1 MYFQDLSPR
10 HLSEGPPASTID
22 DLVRS
27 RSERSPE
34 SIAFTFLADGEQE
47 SERLTYSVLDQR
59 SRAIAAQLQSQFALG
74 TRALLLYPPGLDFIT
89 AFLGCLYA
97 GVVAVPA
104 YPPKSKR
111 QQKMARLQSIVAD
124 SQAAIALTTTE
135 LLADIQ
141 ACLQAAGLGNLT
153 CIDTNAIAAQLASD
167 WHAPDSTA
175 DTLAFLQYTS
185 GSTGDPKG
193 VMVSHGNIMH
203 NLSYIHQASKLTS
216 DSVSVSW
223 LPSFHDMGLIDGIL
237 QPLYSGYRGILMP
250 SVAFI
255 QQPIRW
261 LQAISDYRA
270 THCGGPNFGY
280 DLCVHKTTPEQR
292 AALDLSCWTQAYV
305 GAEPIRKQ
313 TLAAFIQTFTP
324 YGFQSRFFYPCYG
337 MAESTLMISGGA
349 VSQEPAYCTVQAEA
363 LEQHQV
369 IEVPPLDPSGRDVV
383 GCGQAQLETQ
393 IAIVHAD
400 TRRRCQPHQVGE
412 VWVASPSIAQGYWGR
427 PAETAATFG
436 AYIAPTQEGPFL
448 RTGDLGFMRAGELF
462 ITGRLKD
469 LIVVRG
475 RNHYPQDLELTA
487 EQSHPALRP
496 SCGAAFGIEVG
507 GEERV
512 VLVQEVERSHLR
524 YLDADAVISQMRQ
537 AIAREHDLEVYGIA
551 LLKPASILKT
561 SSGKI
566 QRRACRAS
574 YLAGALAVVAS
585 HTLADADGRSRPPL
599 ATAFVAPRN
608 QTEHTIT
615 ALWQDLLKLDRV
627 GVYDSFFEL
636 GGDSLLAAQLSEVL
650 SARFQRDFSAIDPF
664 EYPTIEALAR
674 YLDAAPNQSAKFSQI
689 RSRARQQQGAIAAE
703 KRASI
708 QRRQNRHG

>member
-1 MYFQDLSPR
+1 MQNSSLPHLPETLSD
-10 HLSEGPPASTID
+10 STIGGW
-22 DLVRS
+22 VRS
-27 RSERSPE
+27 RSAQSPE

-47 SERLTYSVLDQR
+47 TDQLTYSVLDQR
-59 SRAIAAQLQSQFALG
+59 SRAIAAQLQSQFPLG

-97 GVVAVPA
+97 GMVAVPA

-111 QQKMARLQSIVAD
+111 QQKMARLRSIAVD
-124 SQAAIALTTTE
+124 SQAAIALTTTAE
-135 LLADIQ
+135 LSDIQ
-141 ACLQAAGLGNLT
+141 AGLPAAGLTELT
-153 CIDTNAIAAQLASD
+153 YIDTPAIAAQVAAD
-167 WHAPDSTA
+167 WRAPDLTA

-185 GSTGDPKG
+185 GSTGQPKG
-193 VMVSHGNIMH
+193 VMISHGNIMH
-203 NLSYIHQASKLTS
+203 NLQYIHQVSELTA

-237 QPLYSGYRGILMP
+237 QPLYSGYRGVLMP

-261 LQAISDYRA
+261 LQAISNYRA
-270 THCGGPNFGY
+270 THAGGPNFGY

-292 AALDLSCWTQAYV
+292 VALDLSCWSQAYV
-305 GAEPIRKQ
+305 GAEPIRQQ
-313 TLAAFIQTFTP
+313 TLTAFVQTFHP

-337 MAESTLMISGGA
+337 MAESTLMIAGGA
-349 VSQEPAYCTVQAEA
+349 VSQEPTYCAVEAEA

-369 IEVPPLDPSGRDVV
+369 VEVAALDRSSRDLV

-400 TRRRCQPHQVGE
+400 TQTRCQPHQVGE
-412 VWVASPSIAQGYWGR
+412 VWVASPSIAQGYWNR
-427 PAETAATFG
+427 PTETAATFG
-436 AYIAPTQEGPFL
+436 AYIAPDREGPFL
-448 RTGDLGFMRAGELF
+448 RTGDLGFIRAGELF
-462 ITGRLKD
+462 ITGRIKD
-469 LIVVRG
+469 LIIVRG

-487 EQSHPALRP
+487 EQSHPVLRP
-496 SCGAAFGIEVG
+496 GCNAAFTVEVA

-512 VLVQEVERSHLR
+512 VILQEVERTHLR
-524 YLDADAVISQMRQ
+524 HLDADAVISQMRQ
-537 AIAREHDLEVYGIA
+537 AIAREHDLEVYAIA

-566 QRRACRAS
+566 QRRACRS
-574 YLAGALAVVAS
+574 RYLAGALAIVAS
-585 HTLADADGRSRPPL
+585 QTLAATDWQARPPL

-608 QTEHTIT
+608 QTEQTLA
-615 ALWQDLLKLDRV
+615 ALWQDLLKLERV
-627 GVYDSFFEL
+627 GVQDSFFEL
-636 GGDSLLAAQLSEVL
+636 GGDSLLAAQLSQVL
-650 SARFQRDFSAIDPF
+650 STHFQRDFSAIDPF

-674 YLDAAPNQSAKFSQI
+674 YLDAAPNPSVKLAQI
-689 RSRARQQQGAIAAE
+689 RNRARQQQGAIAAE
-703 KRASI
+703 KRAAL